1 MREKSNYIG
10 WGLLPFL
17 LAVLCLH
24 AGTGHAASIHVPAD
38 YPTIQG
44 AIDAAG
50 VGDTVLFGPGR
61 FNETLIIAKSIT
73 LAGSGTSNCVL
84 YALTNVPLVSITGP
98 GTVVLSNFEIEGGQY
113 MGPDWYSGFSPRGIV
128 ATNAD
133 LILDTIVMN
142 QVNNYFVTAI
152 NCQLLAT
159 DVGLW
164 TRDVLGGCDIGFQL
178 KGCTGTIRNLRQ
190 DAGHLDHTIN
200 INDPPASHSDIT
212 ISNCSIR
219 ASGLSYGNCIRT
231 YTDSV
236 VRINGCYMYRNPN
249 DPVPAFPA
257 FNHNGVSISGYSNQ
271 VTITDNVFT
280 NLPWSIYCVGSLG
293 GNRVLVQSNI
303 MANCLIGGIV
313 WDSMSY
319 EGIDLG
325 GGRLG
330 SKGGNVFGQFTAL
343 PNHYCADILTTNLN
357 GRCSANIYALNNTWS
372 NPTNRESLIIDKLD
386 NPVLGRVVTDSLF
399 IKSLR
404 KDPSGR
410 DVLTWNER
418 GAGEK
423 YTVNYSTNLQTGL
436 WFKAPG
442 FWPITNSSPQNDF
455 SWTNPISNGTTVFY
469 RIRSYVP

>member
-1 MREKSNYIG
+1 
-10 WGLLPFL
+10 
-17 LAVLCLH
+17 
-24 AGTGHAASIHVPAD
+24 
-38 YPTIQG
+38 
-44 AIDAAG
+44 
-50 VGDTVLFGPGR
+50 
-61 FNETLIIAKSIT
+61 
-73 LAGSGTSNCVL
+73 
-84 YALTNVPLVSITGP
+84 
-98 GTVVLSNFEIEGGQY
+98 

-133 LILDTIVMN
+133 LILDTIVLN
-142 QVNNYFVTAI
+142 QVNNYFVTAV
-152 NCQLLAT
+152 NCQLLAS
-159 DVGLW
+159 DVSLW

-200 INDPPASHSDIT
+200 INDPPASHSDIIIT
-212 ISNCSIR
+212 NCSIR

-231 YTDSV
+231 YIDSV
-236 VRINGCYMYRNPN
+236 VRISGCSIYRNAS

-293 GNRVLVQSNI
+293 GNRVLVQSNT
-303 MANCLIGGIV
+303 MVSCRLGGIV

-357 GRCSANIYALNNTWS
+357 GACSANICAMNNTWS

-404 KDPSGR
+404 KDASGR

-423 YTVNYSTNLQTGL
+423 YTVNYTTNLQSGA
-436 WFKAPG
+436 WFKALG
-442 FWPITNSSPQNDF
+442 FWPITNPSVQNDL
-455 SWTNPISNGTTVFY
+455 SWTNPVPTGEPVFY
-469 RIRSYVP
+469 RIRSSGP